1 MGEFEISVKSMMVRS
16 MISEVLL
23 RNLEILSP
31 GQALARA
38 LRTPALSA
46 TELDNSYGISVVTWD

>member
-1 MGEFEISVKSMMVRS
+1 MYKWESLIKSMMVRS
-16 MISEVLL
+16 MISGDSG
-23 RNLEILSP
+23 SP

-46 TELDNSYGISVVTWD
+46 TELDKSYGISVVTWD